1 MNILFFIIIHKQ
13 IIMFS
18 TTCNSNCICID
29 ADCKFTHLISYKERK
44 IVKKLYSTLSN
55 ITKEEPSFS
64 TRKKNCTFGQLC
76 INDKCGFRH
85 RLCFENR
92 EKLSVLYNYNK
103 ICPDKNEEKKSE
115 TISKKLDIKEIKTN
129 NLFLNLDDDVDDIQ
143 QEEIKEIKENK
154 KIKENKEIINDVK
167 PFTPPVY
174 SGKSWVSVIIEG
186 PKPKELNLNI
196 ESSNWEELA
205 DEDFYMKF

>member
-1 MNILFFIIIHKQ
+1 
-13 IIMFS
+13 MFS

-55 ITKEEPSFS
+55 ITKEEPSIS

-76 INDKCGFRH
+76 INDKCGFKH

-103 ICPDKNEEKKSE
+103 ICPDKNEEKKSQLS
-115 TISKKLDIKEIKTN
+115 SKKLDNEEIKTKN
-129 NLFLNLDDDVDDIQ
+129 FFLTLDDNEDDNENKDDIQ
-143 QEEIKEIKENK
+143 KEEIKKEK
-154 KIKENKEIINDVK
+154 IINDVK
-167 PFTPPVY
+167 PFIPPVY

-186 PKPKELNLNI
+186 PKPKELNLNL
-196 ESSNWEELA
+196 ETSNWEELA
-205 DEDFYMKF
+205 DDDFYMKF

>member
-1 MNILFFIIIHKQ
+1 MKLLYKNNYYKQ
-13 IIMFS
+13 LIMFS

-44 IVKKLYSTLSN
+44 VVKKLYSTLSN
-55 ITKEEPSFS
+55 ITKDEPSVA
-64 TRKKNCTFGQLC
+64 TRKKNCNFGQLC

-103 ICPDKNEEKKSE
+103 ICPDKNDEKKSQ
-115 TISKKLDIKEIKTN
+115 TVSKKISNEVISTK
-129 NLFLNLDDDVDDIQ
+129 NLFLTLDEIEV
-143 QEEIKEIKENK
+143 QEEVK
-154 KIKENKEIINDVK
+154 KTEVKEIINDIK

-174 SGKSWVSVIIEG
+174 SGKSWVSVIVEG
-186 PKPKELNLNI
+186 PKPKQLNLSV
-196 ESSNWEELA
+196 ETSNWEELA
-205 DEDFYMKF
+205 DDDFYMKF